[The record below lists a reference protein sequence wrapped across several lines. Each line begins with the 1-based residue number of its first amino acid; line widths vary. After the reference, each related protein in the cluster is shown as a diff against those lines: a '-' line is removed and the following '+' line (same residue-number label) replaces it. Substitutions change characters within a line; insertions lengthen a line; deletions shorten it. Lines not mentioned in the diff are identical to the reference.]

1 MPINQLPLGAWA
13 GLLQELNEGRGGL
26 VGPIARQNSLLRR
39 QQWLVKLPI
48 TGLPCGLT
56 QQTMVAMALKRR
68 LQNGRLRKALAV
80 HQMDANVL
88 AQGLTKR
95 AAF

>member
-1 MPINQLPLGAWA
+1 MRQKGWVNLPMNRLHQGPTVPINQLPLGAWA

-56 QQTMVAMALKRR
+56 QQTMVAMALQR
-68 LQNGRLRKALAV
+68 QIGRAHV
-80 HQMDANVL
+80 
-88 AQGLTKR
+88 
-95 AAF
+95 